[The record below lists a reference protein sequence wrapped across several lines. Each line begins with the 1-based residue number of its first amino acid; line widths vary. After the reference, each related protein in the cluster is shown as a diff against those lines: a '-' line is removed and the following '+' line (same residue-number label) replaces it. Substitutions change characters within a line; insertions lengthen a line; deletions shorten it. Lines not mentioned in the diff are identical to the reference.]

1 MPPEPQFGDQ
11 PCLSSQPKRGVSRS
25 VSHIFAALHGIE
37 DQALLESQH
46 RDLEVFAVSLTV
58 IEDIVV
64 FAGVSTIR
72 QVGPLRR

>member
-1 MPPEPQFGDQ
+1 MLPETQFGDE
-11 PCLSSQPKRGVSRS
+11 PCPSSQSKGSVSRS
-25 VSHIFAALHGIE
+25 VFHILAALHGFE

-46 RDLEVFAVSLTV
+46 GDLEVFAVSLTV
-58 IEDIVV
+58 TEDVVV

>member
-1 MPPEPQFGDQ
+1 MPPEPQFGDE
-11 PCLSSQPKRGVSRS
+11 PCLSCQPNRSVSRS
-25 VSHIFAALHGIE
+25 VSHIFAALHGFE
-37 DQALLESQH
+37 DQALLESQQG
-46 RDLEVFAVSLTV
+46 DLEIFAVSLTV

>member
-1 MPPEPQFGDQ
+1 M
-11 PCLSSQPKRGVSRS
+11 L
-25 VSHIFAALHGIE
+25 AALHGFE
-37 DQALLESQH
+37 DRALLESQD

-72 QVGPLRR
+72 QVGLSRR